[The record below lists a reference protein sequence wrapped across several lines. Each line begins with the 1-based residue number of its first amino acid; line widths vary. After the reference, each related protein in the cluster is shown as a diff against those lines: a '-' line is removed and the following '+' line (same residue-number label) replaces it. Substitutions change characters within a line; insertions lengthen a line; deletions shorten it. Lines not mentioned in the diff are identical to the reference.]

1 MAVDEV
7 KNVLVSA
14 VQGGLNLDDDIHA
27 IPDGDGR
34 ERRNIMIGYDGSN
47 GLVEPVLGYEKITF
61 PVSGATY
68 HGGDSDVDGNL
79 YLVYSKTGTYYVYM
93 YRPNVNPVIRW
104 SKILETTEVLFN
116 TSNYVHIKYGD
127 GYVFITQDGYAPLM
141 IDVDKNSTFSS
152 QFYKAKIS
160 YMPLS

>member
-1 MAVDEV
+1 MASDEL

-14 VQGGLNLDDDIHA
+14 TQGGLNLDDDIHA

-47 GLVEPVLGYEKITF
+47 GLVEPILGYEKITF

-79 YLVYSKTGTYYVYM
+79 YLVYSKTGTYY
-93 YRPNVNPVIRW
+93 IH
-104 SKILETTEVLFN
+104 
-116 TSNYVHIKYGD
+116 TSNFSIHVS
-127 GYVFITQDGYAPLM
+127 FILTPVLPL
-141 IDVDKNSTFSS
+141 VKFVPS
-152 QFYKAKIS
+152 
-160 YMPLS
+160 